1 MANVTIKPGFDR
13 RIYTARA
20 LIQDLAFLLSSTFNI
35 RRAFRDENIS
45 RAFIERI
52 MTVITAVNG
61 CVYCAW
67 FHARQALESGLSE
80 AEVSNLLKLQFQ
92 ADASDDEVMALLY
105 AQHYAESD
113 RDPDPEM
120 TRKLFEVYGQD
131 IARHIL
137 LFIRMISFGNLYGN
151 TWDAVL
157 SRFKGAPAPGSSLLF
172 ELVFFLLNFPVMLPA
187 SLIIRNQ
194 E

>member
-13 RIYTARA
+13 RIYTASA

-45 RAFIERI
+45 RAFIEKI
-52 MTVITAVNG
+52 MAIITAVNG

-92 ADASDDEVMALLY
+92 ADASDDEIMALLY

-120 TRKLFEVYGQD
+120 TQKLFEVYGRD
-131 IARHIL
+131 TARHIL

-172 ELVFFLLNFPVMLPA
+172 ELVFFLLNVPVMLPT